1 MKEKLNKIM
10 LFVIKYYWLISI
22 ALIILAYIIVT
33 SSGFDK
39 KSDDKASYGE
49 FWCMGK
55 NDTCKNKTYSAYD
68 LYCHSCDPDD
78 NNIEGDQR

>member
-39 KSDDKASYGE
+39 KVMIRLHTVSSGAWE
-49 FWCMGK
+49 RMILV
-55 NDTCKNKTYSAYD
+55 KTRHTVHMICIVIPVT
-68 LYCHSCDPDD
+68 LMTT
-78 NNIEGDQR
+78 I